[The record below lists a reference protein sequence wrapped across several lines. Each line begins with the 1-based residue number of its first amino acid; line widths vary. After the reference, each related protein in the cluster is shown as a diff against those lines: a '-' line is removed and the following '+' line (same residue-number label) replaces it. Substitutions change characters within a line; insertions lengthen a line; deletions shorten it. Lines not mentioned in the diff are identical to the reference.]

1 MLHFGGDWQAFCW
14 FSSSGNHSPPRVNRV
29 QGSLKVKQG
38 EMGVIDNKAAIFSD
52 ALAGLGATVFRNTL
66 VPFITSTDIGHKIT
80 FSIFLEEGSFLN
92 KRHMRM
98 QNWVIRLPCDVRA
111 IYELYRLFSLI
122 SGDKTTQ
129 KTTQPKFQIFG
140 RFLSKKWATRKLQ
153 TETHPRPHRKQRSWY
168 QMLGVYS
175 QR

>member
-1 MLHFGGDWQAFCW
+1 
-14 FSSSGNHSPPRVNRV
+14 
-29 QGSLKVKQG
+29 
-38 EMGVIDNKAAIFSD
+38 MGVIDNKAAIFSD

-80 FSIFLEEGSFLN
+80 FCIFLEEGSFLN

-140 RFLSKKWATRKLQ
+140 RFLSKK
-153 TETHPRPHRKQRSWY
+153 
-168 QMLGVYS
+168 
-175 QR
+175 